1 MVISVRNAEHVIMR
15 QEIMVVDAPI
25 APAHQLQPQQS
36 DQRQAERHRVR
47 QSATVSV
54 LGTSAP
60 IIRCEIQ
67 NISEGGTQI
76 WLDQPLNYASLVRIE
91 YDDNLLL
98 GEVVYC
104 KREPAGWL
112 VGIHAEH
119 ALFGLTA
126 LARALS
132 GD

>member
-1 MVISVRNAEHVIMR
+1 MR
-15 QEIMVVDAPI
+15 QKTIVVDAPI
-25 APAHQLQPQQS
+25 ALAQQQQPQQS
-36 DQRQAERHRVR
+36 DQRRAERHPVR

-54 LGTSAP
+54 FGTLTP
-60 IIRCEIQ
+60 VIRCEIQ

-76 WLDQPLNYASLVRIE
+76 WLDQPLHYASLVKIE
-91 YDDNLLL
+91 YNDNLLL

-104 KREPAGWL
+104 KREQVGWL

-132 GD
+132 GH